1 MCFGPFDLFSG
12 NTLDIEHFDPLARQ
26 FAADR
31 VPYRLNVRHQ
41 GGGGV
46 AYLVDLLSRRAPVR
60 RTPLDVLKL
69 LALESRHA
77 DHEEFVEVRSRDRQ
91 EAESLEQRV
100 RCVARLLK
108 HAAVECQPRKLA
120 IEKAIAAALAEE
132 RIVVVIVEPGEVRG
146 AVHRD
151 RKSVV

>member
-1 MCFGPFDLFSG
+1 MTLSFPPRSCAGLGENLGAEMRVEPFYRFIG
-12 NTLDIEHFDPLARQ
+12 NALDIEHVDPLARQ

-46 AYLVDLLSRRAPVR
+46 ADLGELLSRRAPVR

-100 RCVARLLK
+100 RSEEHTSELQSLMRISY
-108 HAAVECQPRKLA
+108 AVFCL
-120 IEKAIAAALAEE
+120 
-132 RIVVVIVEPGEVRG
+132 
-146 AVHRD
+146 
-151 RKSVV
+151 

>member
-1 MCFGPFDLFSG
+1 MRISDWSSDVCSSDLFDLFSG

-46 AYLVDLLSRRAPVR
+46 ADLGELLSRRAPVR
-60 RTPLDVLKL
+60 LTPLDVLKL

-77 DHEEFVEVRSRDRQ
+77 DHDEFVEVRSLARQ

-100 RCVARLLK
+100 RCVARLLE
-108 HAAVECQPRKLA
+108 HAAVESHTGKLA
-120 IEKAIAAALAEE
+120 MEKAITEK
-132 RIVVVIVEPGEVRG
+132 RG
-146 AVHRD
+146 VG
-151 RKSVV
+151 